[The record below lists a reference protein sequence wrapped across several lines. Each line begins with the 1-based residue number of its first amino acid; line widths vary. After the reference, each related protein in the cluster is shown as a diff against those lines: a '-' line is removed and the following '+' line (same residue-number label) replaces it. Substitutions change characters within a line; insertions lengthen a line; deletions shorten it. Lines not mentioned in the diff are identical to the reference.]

1 MANIVITSQDVA
13 NQALYLMGGNQELVS
28 AGAPN
33 FDDSTAGLALQQL
46 YAPCVESVAKE
57 FGWDFARNTVAL
69 SLTANTPLDPRY
81 TLEYT
86 YPGNGVEVW
95 QLLPPTLSDPNNP
108 TPIRWTV
115 ANNLVAS
122 VQTKVIWT
130 TLANALANYNNAP
143 TEATWDVIFREAV
156 VRLLASELSTAL
168 AGKPD
173 TAGLFLQTSGSFE
186 EIGETRNG

>member
-1 MANIVITSQDVA
+1 MAATSQSVA
-13 NQALYLMGGNQELVS
+13 NEALMLMGGNQPQVS

-33 FDDSTAGLALQQL
+33 FDNSTAGLALQQL
-46 YAPCVESVAKE
+46 YTPCVQTVAKE

-69 SLTANTPLDPRY
+69 TLTGNAPTDPRY
-81 TLEYT
+81 TLEYA

-95 QLLPPTLSDPNNP
+95 QLLPPALSDPNNP

-130 TLANALANYNNAP
+130 TLAGALANYNNVP
-143 TEATWDVIFREAV
+143 SEATWDVIFREAV

-173 TAGLFLQTSGSFE
+173 TAQLFIQTSEAFE
-186 EIGETRNG
+186 QIGETRGA

>member
-1 MANIVITSQDVA
+1 MAATSQSVA
-13 NQALYLMGGNQELVS
+13 NEAIFLMGDNQPPVS

-33 FDDSTAGLALQQL
+33 FDGSTAGVALQQL
-46 YAPCVESVAKE
+46 YTPCVQTVAKE

-69 SLTANTPLDPRY
+69 VLTGNTPLDPRY
-81 TLEYT
+81 TLEYA

-95 QLLPPTLSDPNNP
+95 QLLPPALSDPNNP

-115 ANNLVAS
+115 ANSLVAA

-130 TLANALANYNNAP
+130 SLAAALANYNNVP
-143 TEATWDVIFREAV
+143 TEATWDVLFREAV

-173 TAGLFLQTSGSFE
+173 TAGLFIQTSGSFE
-186 EIGETRNG
+186 QIAETRKG